1 MLIFFPGLSLMLLLR
16 SGFLGHLSLRSLLI
30 DIKSVMLLLCLDE
43 LLESRDKFLSLNL
56 NSKGSSKRLAVNEA
70 EEDASVQYTIGV

>member
-1 MLIFFPGLSLMLLLR
+1 
-16 SGFLGHLSLRSLLI
+16 
-30 DIKSVMLLLCLDE
+30 MLLLCLDE